1 MTILTPRELHLFPLN
16 AMLRLSTAAGWNQ
29 LEADWSRI
37 IALSPGLCFGL
48 EVDGELAATATA
60 FLREPEVAWIGMVL
74 TLPEH
79 RGKGLARQLVG
90 HLLDL
95 LSAQGIR
102 QIGLDATNMGAPLY
116 RSLGFRQLCPI
127 QRWARAGSKMMP
139 FRGDGW
145 KRQDTPLLES
155 LASEATMLSVSS
167 AKLFLRPGRTATYL
181 GPFTASRESAAVEL
195 LDRVPRQGSLL
206 WDLFPHHPYAQSL
219 ATRHGFIV
227 SRMLVRMTLGPP
239 MAPPGYETLGIAG
252 FEFG

>member
-1 MTILTPRELHLFPLN
+1 
-16 AMLRLSTAAGWNQ
+16 MLRLSTAAGWNQ

-95 LSAQGIR
+95 LSAHGIQ
-102 QIGLDATNMGAPLY
+102 QIGLDATNMGSPLY
-116 RSLGFRQLCPI
+116 RSLGFRPLCSI
-127 QRWARAGSKMMP
+127 QRWARLGSKMMP
-139 FRGDGW
+139 IRSDVRN
-145 KRQDTPLLES
+145 RQDTPLLES
-155 LASEATMLSVSS
+155 LASEATMLTAGS

-181 GPFTASRESAAVEL
+181 GPFTSSSKAAAVEL
-195 LDRVPRQGSLL
+195 LDRVPRQGSLF
-206 WDLFPHHPYAQSL
+206 WDLFPYHPFAQSL
-219 ATRHGFIV
+219 ATSHGLIV
-227 SRMLVRMTLGPP
+227 SRMLMRMTLGPP